1 MFIWKDIKPPKK
13 KNMGGLNMEHQV
25 VIFYEKETKR
35 LIAVVNIERAVNA
48 WKWIKAKGYKDGD
61 IFTEVAVLNNY

>member
-1 MFIWKDIKPPKK
+1 MDK
-13 KNMGGLNMEHQV
+13 QV

-35 LIAVVNIERAVNA
+35 LIAVVNIERACNA

-61 IFTEVAVLNNY
+61 IFTEVAVLNDY